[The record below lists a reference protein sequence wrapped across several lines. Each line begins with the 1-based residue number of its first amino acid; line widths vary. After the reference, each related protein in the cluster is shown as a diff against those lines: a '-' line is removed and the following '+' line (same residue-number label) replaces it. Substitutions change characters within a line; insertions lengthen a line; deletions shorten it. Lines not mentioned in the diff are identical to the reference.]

1 MKTKKGVM
9 YSDKFKDEMLRI
21 KPIKE
26 NADQLNTPRILIKLV
41 KKTKTMFLFILIGIF
56 I

>member
-1 MKTKKGVM
+1 MKTKKGVR

-21 KPIKE
+21 KPIKDD
-26 NADQLNTPRILIKLV
+26 ADQLNTPRILIKPA
-41 KKTKTMFLFILIGIF
+41 KKTETMFLFLPIWIF

>member
-1 MKTKKGVM
+1 MKTKKGVR
-9 YSDKFKDEMLRI
+9 YSDNFKDEMLKI

-26 NADQLNTPRILIKLV
+26 NADQLNTPRILIKPV
-41 KKTKTMFLFILIGIF
+41 KKTETMFLFISIWIF